1 MPIHAVEYRFDRAL
15 RSELQCRQGPGSIRV
30 CRYADLS
37 PAFRIGGT
45 HRLGFPGVLN
55 GVTAD
60 QKMCRQ
66 TITNSQTKDDLSHLG
81 RIAILMAPAR
91 LKRLDCTAHV
101 RLLLREQ

>member
-1 MPIHAVEYRFDRAL
+1 MPIRAFEYRVEHAL
-15 RSELQCRQGPGSIRV
+15 RSELQCRHGPGSIRV

-45 HRLGFPGVLN
+45 HRLGLAGVLN

-66 TITNSQTKDDLSHLG
+66 TITSGQTKDDLRHLG
-81 RIAILMAPAR
+81 RIAILMGPAR
-91 LKRLDCTAHV
+91 LQRLYHTAYRRV
-101 RLLLREQ
+101 LD